1 MTKIN
6 KPAETSASLNPLVAN
21 RFSPRIHDAN
31 HVLTGSE
38 IESLGEAFRW
48 APSSMNQQPWK
59 LIFATRGSELFNQIS
74 ERGLTGFNQTWAP
87 KTSAYAVVLARQT
100 EDGKPRDKAA
110 TYFDLGLASQ
120 QLAIQA
126 EHMGLRA
133 HYMGGILH
141 EEIAKIVGATDHWV
155 VVVITIGLQGELE
168 GNEEAI
174 IERET
179 AVRNRKPSVEIYQVD
194 TPLA

>member
-1 MTKIN
+1 MTKIT
-6 KPAETSASLNPLVAN
+6 KPADTTASLNPIIAN
-21 RFSPRIHDAN
+21 RFSPRIHDPN
-31 HVLTGSE
+31 HVLSQSE

-59 LIFATRGSELFNQIS
+59 IIFATRGSELFNQIS

-87 KTSAYAVVLARQT
+87 KTSAYAVVLAKQS

-120 QLAIQA
+120 QLALQA

-133 HYMGGILH
+133 HYMGGIMH
-141 EEIAKIVGATDHWV
+141 DEIAQLVGATDHWV

-168 GNEEAI
+168 GNDEAI

-179 AVRNRKPSVEIYQVD
+179 AVRTRKPAAEIYQVD
-194 TPLA
+194 KPLS

>member
-6 KPAETSASLNPLVAN
+6 KPAETSASLNPLIFS
-21 RFSPRIHDAN
+21 RFSPRIHDPN
-31 HVLTGSE
+31 HVLTESE

-59 LIFATRGSELFNQIS
+59 LVFATRGSELFNQIS
-74 ERGLTGFNQTWAP
+74 ERGLTGFNRTWAP
-87 KTSAYAVVLARQT
+87 KTSAYAVVLAKQS

-110 TYFDLGLASQ
+110 TFFDLGLASQ
-120 QLAIQA
+120 QLALQA

-141 EEIAKIVGATDHWV
+141 DEIAKVVGATDHWV

-168 GNEEAI
+168 GNDAAI
-174 IERET
+174 VERET
-179 AVRNRKPSVEIYQVD
+179 AVRTRKPATDIYQID
-194 TPLA
+194 KPLG